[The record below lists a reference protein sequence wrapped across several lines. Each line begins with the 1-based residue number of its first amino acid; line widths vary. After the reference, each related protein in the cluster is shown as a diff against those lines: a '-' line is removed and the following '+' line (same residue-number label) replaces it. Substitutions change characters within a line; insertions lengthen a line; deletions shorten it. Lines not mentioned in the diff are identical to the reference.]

1 MKETYSMKLTELF
14 TKTSKTVPADET
26 AKNAQLLI
34 KAGFIYKEMAGVYA
48 YLPLGLRVI
57 ENIKQI
63 IREEMNAVGGQELL
77 MTTLQRQELW
87 EKTDRWDDQ
96 KVDIWFKSK
105 LKNGTD
111 VGFGWSHEEQITEM
125 MKSYISSYRDLPF
138 SVYQFQTKLRNELR
152 AKSGILRS
160 REFIMK
166 DLYSYSRTQEEHQ
179 KIYDEL
185 TKAYLKVFA
194 RIGLGDVTFVT
205 YAAGGP
211 FTPYSHEFQTITD
224 AGEDTIYLDR
234 ERKLA
239 VNQDVYSDEV
249 LTQLGLDKTKLE
261 KLVAAEVGN
270 IFSFGDVKSKQL
282 GLYYADQDGT
292 EKPVILGSYGIGVS
306 RLLGVI
312 AEHFA
317 DDKGLVW
324 PESIAPAKVYLAALG
339 DSEEVKKHADELY
352 SILTDAGISLLYD
365 NRNIRP
371 GEKFADADL
380 IGLPYRVVI
389 SNQTVANGTYEWKE
403 RTNNNIKQLNRDELL
418 SLLSATKN

>member
-352 SILTDAGISLLYD
+352 SVLTDAGISLLYD